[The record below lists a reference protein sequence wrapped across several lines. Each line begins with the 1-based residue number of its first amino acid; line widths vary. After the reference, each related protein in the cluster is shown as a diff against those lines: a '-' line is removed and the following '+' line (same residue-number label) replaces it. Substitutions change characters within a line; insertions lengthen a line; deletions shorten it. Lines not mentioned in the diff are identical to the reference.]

1 MNHQN
6 LESTVNGG
14 AKRFIAKKINDWCS
28 DQISEELQS
37 GIPFEDIDVKLRLSN
52 LKPLHA
58 GWVVDFYN
66 FIMLNGGKAAA
77 IYDAICLG
85 IGKSSAM
92 NPYHDINLLVS
103 ESNIPV
109 ATNLEAVC
117 QLDLFHTR
125 EDNDE
130 NADDEDA
137 WEPEIQTSKH
147 NTY

>member
-1 MNHQN
+1 M
-6 LESTVNGG
+6 ESTVDSG
-14 AKRFIAKKINDWCS
+14 AKRLIAKKINGWCS

-52 LKPLHA
+52 LNPLHA

-66 FIMLNGGKAAA
+66 FIMLNGGKAAG
-77 IYDAICLG
+77 IYDAIRLG

-117 QLDLFHTR
+117 QLDLYHTR

-130 NADDEDA
+130 NADEDA

-147 NTY
+147 NTYW

>member
-1 MNHQN
+1 
-6 LESTVNGG
+6 
-14 AKRFIAKKINDWCS
+14 
-28 DQISEELQS
+28 
-37 GIPFEDIDVKLRLSN
+37 
-52 LKPLHA
+52 
-58 GWVVDFYN
+58 
-66 FIMLNGGKAAA
+66 
-77 IYDAICLG
+77 
-85 IGKSSAM
+85 M

-117 QLDLFHTR
+117 QLDLYHTR

-130 NADDEDA
+130 NADEDA

>member
-1 MNHQN
+1 MPKG
-6 LESTVNGG
+6 L
-14 AKRFIAKKINDWCS
+14 FIAKKINGWCS

-66 FIMLNGGKAAA
+66 FIMLNGGKAAG
-77 IYDAICLG
+77 IYDAIRLG

-117 QLDLFHTR
+117 QLDLYHTR

-130 NADDEDA
+130 NADEDA
-137 WEPEIQTSKH
+137 
-147 NTY
+147 